1 MTTPTGKLLGG
12 TGRYLDDRV
21 HGARGLRVFLRKI
34 FPDHWSFL
42 LGEIALYS
50 FIILLLTGTFLTL
63 FFQPSMT
70 DIIYHGSYTPLDGVH
85 MSEAYAST
93 LNISFDVRGGLL
105 MRQIH
110 HWAAILF
117 VAAIMCHMLR
127 VFFTGAFRKP
137 RELNWVIG
145 VVLFTLAFTE
155 GLFGYSLPD
164 DLLSGTGLRILE
176 GVLLSIPIVGTY
188 LSFFLFGGQFPGHD
202 IIPRLYII
210 HVLLIPGILL
220 ALIAAH
226 LFLMF
231 HQKHTQ
237 MPGKGHTDK
246 NVVGQPM
253 YPYFMA
259 KTGAW
264 FFFIFAVTALLST
277 FAQINPI
284 WIYGP
289 YNPSG
294 ISAGSQP
301 DFYMGFMEGA
311 LRMWPSWHWNVL
323 GHSFAFNVFLPAF
336 LPLGLVMTGLAVWP
350 FLEQWITGDRREH
363 HVNDRP
369 RNAPTRTAV
378 GMAGVTFYGIMW
390 LEGAND
396 IIASQLSI
404 SLYLTTEIAR
414 YAIFIGPVVAYFI
427 TKRICLGLQR
437 KDVHLLEHGVET
449 GIIRQLPDGEYI
461 EVTRPVSE
469 ELRAKLAARQGLP
482 QIEAPVGDE
491 VPAPSARGGLG
502 KLRVSLNRV
511 LTESIPL
518 PQGNGHGNG
527 HRGNGHG
534 NGHAGEPTAVP
545 AADEVP
551 APSARGGLGKLRVS
565 LNRVLTESIPLPEGN
580 GHHGDTVTATATR
593 ASRRRSPP
601 GRPGRKAWSSRAE
614 TAAAPE
620 ALRGRRDAHQR
631 ALTAGRG
638 QRPPGGTCRQ
648 EDRPELA
655 GRRMEL
661 GRDTCAGASWLPRG
675 PATTILCVAL
685 PATSLR
691 QDRNQIVQ
699 PSPQVPLSGLPT
711 TLIGS
716 PISEW
721 P

>member
-1 MTTPTGKLLGG
+1 MSATEKALEG
-12 TGRYLDDRV
+12 TGGWFDDRLR
-21 HGARGLRVFLRKI
+21 GAKLNRTWLRKI

-70 DIIYHGSYTPLDGVH
+70 DVVYHGSYTPLDGVH

-93 LNISFDVRGGLL
+93 MNISFDVRGGLL

-110 HWAAILF
+110 HWAAIVF
-117 VAAIMCHMLR
+117 VAAIMVHLLR

-137 RELNWVIG
+137 RELNWLIG
-145 VVLFTLAFTE
+145 VTMWVLAFTE

-176 GVLLSIPIVGTY
+176 GVLLSIPVVGTY
-188 LSFFLFGGQFPGHD
+188 LTFFLFGGQFPGHL

-210 HVLLIPGILL
+210 HVLLIPGLLL
-220 ALIAAH
+220 ALITAH
-226 LFLMF
+226 LLLMW

-237 MPGKGHTDK
+237 MPGKGHTDR
-246 NVVGQPM
+246 NVVGQPF

-264 FFFIFAVTALLST
+264 FLFIFAVTTLLST

-301 DFYMGFMEGA
+301 DFYMGFLEGT
-311 LRMWPSWHWNVL
+311 LRLWPSWHWNV
-323 GHSFAFNVFLPAF
+323 GGYSFAFSVFLPAL
-336 LPLGLVMTGLAVWP
+336 LPLGLVITGLAVWP
-350 FLEQWITGDRREH
+350 FVEQWITGDKREH
-363 HVNDRP
+363 HVTDRP

-378 GMAGVTFYGIMW
+378 GMAGVTFYGIFW

-396 IIASQLSI
+396 VVARFLNI

-414 YAIFIGPVVAYFI
+414 YAIFIGPVVAYWV

-461 EVTRPVSE
+461 EVTRPPSE
-469 ELRAKLAARQGLP
+469 DLRAKLASRTGLP
-482 QIEAPVGDE
+482 ELEAAPADGDE
-491 VPAPSARGGLG
+491 VPAPSARGGIG
-502 KLRVSLNRV
+502 KLRVRLNRV

-518 PQGNGHGNG
+518 PTGNGHGHG
-527 HRGNGHG
+527 DGHG
-534 NGHAGEPTAVP
+534 NGHAAEP
-545 AADEVP
+545 AA
-551 APSARGGLGKLRVS
+551 
-565 LNRVLTESIPLPEGN
+565 
-580 GHHGDTVTATATR
+580 VTAGE
-593 ASRRRSPP
+593 SGDGQPP
-601 GRPGRKAWSSRAE
+601 
-614 TAAAPE
+614 
-620 ALRGRRDAHQR
+620 
-631 ALTAGRG
+631 AGQDGTPDGG
-638 QRPPGGTCRQ
+638 QGT
-648 EDRPELA
+648 E
-655 GRRMEL
+655 G
-661 GRDTCAGASWLPRG
+661 
-675 PATTILCVAL
+675 
-685 PATSLR
+685 
-691 QDRNQIVQ
+691 
-699 PSPQVPLSGLPT
+699 
-711 TLIGS
+711 
-716 PISEW
+716 
-721 P
+721 

>member
-1 MTTPTGKLLGG
+1 MSTTEKLLEG
-12 TGRYLDDRV
+12 TGRWFDDRLRT
-21 HGARGLRVFLRKI
+21 ARPVRTFLRKI

-70 DIIYHGSYTPLDGVH
+70 DVIYHGSYTPLDGVH
-85 MSEAYAST
+85 MSEAYKST
-93 LNISFDVRGGLL
+93 LDISFDVRGGLL

-117 VAAIMCHMLR
+117 VAAIVCHLLR
-127 VFFTGAFRKP
+127 IFFTGAFRKP
-137 RELNWVIG
+137 RELNWIIG
-145 VVLFTLAFTE
+145 VVMFTLAFTE

-176 GVLLSIPIVGTY
+176 GVLLGIPIVGTY
-188 LSFFLFGGQFPGHD
+188 LSFFLFGGEFPGHL

-210 HVLLIPGILL
+210 HVLLIPAILL

-237 MPGKGHTDK
+237 MPGKGHTNK

-264 FFFIFAVTALLST
+264 FFFIFGVTALLST

-301 DFYMGFMEGA
+301 DWYMGFMEGA
-311 LRMWPSWHWNVL
+311 LRMWPSWHWNV
-323 GHSFAFNVFLPAF
+323 GGYSFAFNVFLPAF
-336 LPLGLVMTGLAVWP
+336 LPLGVVITGLAVWP
-350 FLEQWITGDRREH
+350 FIEQWITGDRREH

-369 RNAPTRTAV
+369 RNAPTRTAI

-396 IIASQLSI
+396 IVARFLNI

-414 YAIFIGPVVAYFI
+414 YAIFIGPVVAYWV
-427 TKRICLGLQR
+427 TKRTCLGLQR

-461 EVTRPVSE
+461 EVTKPVPE
-469 ELRAKLAARQGLP
+469 EKLAVLEARTGLP
-482 QIEAPVGDE
+482 QLEAPVGDD
-491 VPAPSARGGLG
+491 VPARSARGSLG

-511 LTESIPL
+511 LNESAPL
-518 PQGNGHGNG
+518 PQGNGHG
-527 HRGNGHG
+527 HG
-534 NGHAGEPTAVP
+534 NGHAAEP
-545 AADEVP
+545 AAVTQ
-551 APSARGGLGKLRVS
+551 SAG
-565 LNRVLTESIPLPEGN
+565 
-580 GHHGDTVTATATR
+580 
-593 ASRRRSPP
+593 
-601 GRPGRKAWSSRAE
+601 
-614 TAAAPE
+614 PE
-620 ALRGRRDAHQR
+620 AQEQADGDG
-631 ALTAGRG
+631 AG
-638 QRPPGGTCRQ
+638 
-648 EDRPELA
+648 D
-655 GRRMEL
+655 
-661 GRDTCAGASWLPRG
+661 
-675 PATTILCVAL
+675 
-685 PATSLR
+685 
-691 QDRNQIVQ
+691 
-699 PSPQVPLSGLPT
+699 
-711 TLIGS
+711 
-716 PISEW
+716 
-721 P
+721 